1 MRRMGC
7 FKQFD
12 RFIIFVINENEN
24 ENEIAM
30 PDL

>member
-24 ENEIAM
+24 EIAM